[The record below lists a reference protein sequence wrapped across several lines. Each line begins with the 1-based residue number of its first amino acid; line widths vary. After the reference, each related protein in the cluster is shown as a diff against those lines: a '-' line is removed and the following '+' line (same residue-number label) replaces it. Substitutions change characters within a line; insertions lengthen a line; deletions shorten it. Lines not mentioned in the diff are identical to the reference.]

1 MSRPCSPCSLSCL
14 FVAPLTVYYCSGHYD
29 TLQPLG
35 THNNHGPDWLCVEL
49 KVPFGSLHITEL
61 GRMPWGW
68 GGVFLLLLLIGGM
81 AYLGSAAAL
90 AHRRTAGQVDW
101 RGGEWLPHRR
111 EWVEFAGLARDGR
124 WHTKLL
130 RKARYCVR
138 RLQPARPKAVER
150 DRGYFCRLER
160 GRLHIDTSRRAAS
173 TSTLESFPDTTPH
186 EVASR

>member
-49 KVPFGSLHITEL
+49 KIPFGSLHITEL

-111 EWVEFAGLARDGR
+111 EWVEFAGLARDGVQYSR
-124 WHTKLL
+124 ERVEQWREGGNAQARKPLL
-130 RKARYCVR
+130 QEEPPDGDDDRGGAAEEDQDEAEGMRPKGPE
-138 RLQPARPKAVER
+138 PARAEP
-150 DRGYFCRLER
+150 G
-160 GRLHIDTSRRAAS
+160 
-173 TSTLESFPDTTPH
+173 
-186 EVASR
+186 